1 MKLFALLG
9 AMLLALITPAFAADV
24 VVPWGDWLSAL
35 LASGREVV
43 VGLALAAIAWLVRK
57 LPAQVGDIIT
67 AMRLEQLLTRA
78 VDYGIAAVDGAAKG
92 KVLTVPIT
100 NSVIAEALNYAV
112 KSAPALAD
120 RFADTLRAKILARL
134 SAQGIV
140 PPDATAQNTAA
151 KLPG

>member
-1 MKLFALLG
+1 MKLFALMG
-9 AMLLALITPAFAADV
+9 AILLALVSPAFAADV

-43 VGLALAAIAWLVRK
+43 VGLVLAVIAWLVRK
-57 LPAQVGDIIT
+57 LPAQAGEIIT

-100 NSVIAEALNYAV
+100 NSVIAEAVNYAV
-112 KSAPALAD
+112 RSAPTLAD
-120 RFADTLRAKILARL
+120 KFGDTLRAKILARL
-134 SAQGIV
+134 SAQGLV

-151 KLPG
+151 RLPG

>member
-9 AMLLALITPAFAADV
+9 AMLLALVTPAFAADV
-24 VVPWGDWLSAL
+24 VVPWGDWLSATL
-35 LASGREVV
+35 SYAREIIIAG
-43 VGLALAAIAWLVRK
+43 VGAVFLWLVRS
-57 LPAQVGDIIT
+57 LPKQIGDIIT

-92 KVLTVPIT
+92 KVLTVPVT
-100 NSVIAEALNYAV
+100 NSVIAEAVNYAV
-112 KSAPALAD
+112 RSAPALAD

-134 SAQGIV
+134 SAQGVV
-140 PPDATAQNTAA
+140 PTDATAQNTAA